1 MKIAIAGAGV
11 AGSYLGCSLQK
22 KGHDVTIFESSKK
35 KIIGLYVLGVHQKT
49 FLEFFQRR
57 LG

>member
-11 AGSYLGCSLQK
+11 AGSYLGLSLQK

-35 KIIGLYVLGVHQKT
+35 ENLSLSPR
-49 FLEFFQRR
+49 LRR
-57 LG
+57 HTLRASQILK